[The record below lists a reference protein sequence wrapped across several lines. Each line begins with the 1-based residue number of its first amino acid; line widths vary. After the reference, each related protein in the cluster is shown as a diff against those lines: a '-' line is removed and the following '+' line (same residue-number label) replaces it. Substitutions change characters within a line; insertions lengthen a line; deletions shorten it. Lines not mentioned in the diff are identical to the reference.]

1 MILTQ
6 IAVLLQIVSVGCAN
20 VEYKEV
26 LAIAGNFSLNGKLT
40 NLAQY
45 DISSGM

>member
-6 IAVLLQIVSVGCAN
+6 IAVLLQIVSAN